1 MIAVEIFVLAIA
13 ISIVFWLFAMP
24 VMILCL
30 WLIQRFFPSP
40 DTTDPGPK

>member
-1 MIAVEIFVLAIA
+1 MTAVEIFVLAIA
-13 ISIVFWLFAMP
+13 MNILFWLFATP